1 MFISLDKKNLDKP
14 EHTFGNAFFKNF
26 FKQFILQ
33 SLVFINQKMATIQ
46 STSRN
51 IKELK
56 KIKNQEEKP
65 TRKTRIKIK
74 LKKLTME

>member
-1 MFISLDKKNLDKP
+1 
-14 EHTFGNAFFKNF
+14 
-26 FKQFILQ
+26 
-33 SLVFINQKMATIQ
+33 MATIQ